1 MNEYINQWISI
12 IENMRNAN
20 TYKVMWGKAILDVQK
35 EEESQLISFEQLAHK
50 MIGYFWDLEFFFGLK
65 QAPQAKK
72 TPKILQIVREMINE
86 HKIQTSSVPDWYIKA
101 EKSLRQHPS
110 FHKWVRRTVAALKVD
125 VSEKFMN
132 VSDGK
137 IVVYELNKNN
147 ETLIFTAFQ
156 VNVINANSFMLS
168 QLLNYKLAQL
178 LEQYND
184 SPRITQKVR
193 GLSDQQLRRSS
204 LKKYKDILLSITPNQ
219 PILDFYTGEV
229 LEQHDISLDH
239 VIPWSFIYS
248 DDIWN
253 LVVTS
258 KSNNSKKSN
267 LTPSKEMI
275 KKLQARNEKLLE
287 SNISSKYKEA
297 LRISIEQ
304 NYPMKFLNRMQ

>member
-1 MNEYINQWISI
+1 MV
-12 IENMRNAN
+12 NAN
-20 TYKVMWGKAILDVQK
+20 TYKIMWGKAIIDIL
-35 EEESQLISFEQLAHK
+35 EEDKNPTITFEQIAHK
-50 MIGYFWDLEFFFGLK
+50 MISYYWDLEFFFGLK
-65 QAPQAKK
+65 QAPQKEKSPVIVQVVQDIIETYK
-72 TPKILQIVREMINE
+72 TD
-86 HKIQTSSVPDWYIKA
+86 SSPIPDWYIKV
-101 EKSLRQHPS
+101 EKEIRNYPQ
-110 FHKWVRRTVAALKVD
+110 FDGWVRKIISIMKLD
-125 VSEKFMN
+125 VSHRFMM
-132 VSDGK
+132 VGK
-137 IVVYELNKNN
+137 TSLPIYLLDKEA
-147 ETLIFTAFQ
+147 ETISFDSKQ
-156 VNVINANSFMLS
+156 VEVIQTNGFVLK

-204 LKKYKDILLSITPNQ
+204 LKKYKDILLSITPDQ

>member
-1 MNEYINQWISI
+1 MDNYLNQWISI
-12 IENMRNAN
+12 IEKMKNAN
-20 TYKVMWGKAILDVQK
+20 TYKVMWGKAILEVLK
-35 EEESQLISFEQLAHK
+35 EEECHSISFEQLAHK
-50 MIGYFWDLEFFFGLK
+50 MMGYYWDLEFFFGMK
-65 QAPQAKK
+65 QAPQVKK
-72 TPKILQIVREMINE
+72 TPKILQIVREMIYE
-86 HKIQTSSVPDWYIKA
+86 YKCQTSSIPEWYIKA
-101 EKSLRQHPS
+101 EKSLKKHPM
-110 FHKWVRRTVAALKVD
+110 FHRWVRRTVAALKVD

-132 VSDGK
+132 LSDGK
-137 IVVYELNKNN
+137 LPIYELNKKS
-147 ETLIFTAFQ
+147 ETIVFTSNQ
-156 VNVINANSFMLS
+156 WNVIRTNIFVLS
-168 QLLNYKLAQL
+168 QLFNYKLAQL

-204 LKKYKDILLSITPNQ
+204 LKKYKDILLSITSDQ

>member
-1 MNEYINQWISI
+1 MV
-12 IENMRNAN
+12 NAN
-20 TYKVMWGKAILDVQK
+20 TYKIMWGKAIIDILEDDQNPT
-35 EEESQLISFEQLAHK
+35 ITFEQIAHK
-50 MIGYFWDLEFFFGLK
+50 MISYYWDLEFFFGLK
-65 QAPQAKK
+65 QAPQKEK
-72 TPKILQIVREMINE
+72 SPVIVQVVQDIIETY
-86 HKIQTSSVPDWYIKA
+86 KADSSTIPDWYIKVDK
-101 EKSLRQHPS
+101 EIRNYPQ
-110 FHKWVRRTVAALKVD
+110 FDGWVRKIISIMKLDVCHRFMMVGNSSLPIYLLDKEAETIIFDSNQVGVIRTNGFVLK
-125 VSEKFMN
+125 
-132 VSDGK
+132 
-137 IVVYELNKNN
+137 
-147 ETLIFTAFQ
+147 
-156 VNVINANSFMLS
+156 

-204 LKKYKDILLSITPNQ
+204 LKKYKNILLSITPDQ

-258 KSNNSKKSN
+258 KSNNSKKRN

-275 KKLQARNEKLLE
+275 KKLQARNERLLE
-287 SNISSKYKEA
+287 SNLSPKYKEA

>member
-1 MNEYINQWISI
+1 MDNNLNQWISI
-12 IENMRNAN
+12 IEGMVNAN
-20 TYKVMWGKAILDVQK
+20 TYKIMWGKAIIDILEDD
-35 EEESQLISFEQLAHK
+35 SNPTITFEQIAHK
-50 MIGYFWDLEFFFGLK
+50 MISYYWDLEFFFGLK
-65 QAPQAKK
+65 QAPQKEKSPVIVQVVQNIIETYK
-72 TPKILQIVREMINE
+72 TD
-86 HKIQTSSVPDWYIKA
+86 SSPIPDWYIKV
-101 EKSLRQHPS
+101 EKKIRKYPQ
-110 FHKWVRRTVAALKVD
+110 FDGWVRKIISIMKLDVCHRFMMVAQSSLPIYLLDKEAETISFDSKQVEVIQTNGFVLK
-125 VSEKFMN
+125 
-132 VSDGK
+132 
-137 IVVYELNKNN
+137 
-147 ETLIFTAFQ
+147 
-156 VNVINANSFMLS
+156 

-178 LEQYND
+178 LEHYND

-204 LKKYKDILLSITPNQ
+204 LNKYKEILLSITPDQ

-258 KSNNSKKSN
+258 KSINSKKSN

-287 SNISSKYKEA
+287 SNISPKYKEA

>member
-1 MNEYINQWISI
+1 MDNYLNQWISI
-12 IENMRNAN
+12 IEGMVNAN
-20 TYKVMWGKAILDVQK
+20 TYKIMWGKAIIDILEDDQNPT
-35 EEESQLISFEQLAHK
+35 ITFEQIANK
-50 MIGYFWDLEFFFGLK
+50 MISYYWDLEFFFGLK
-65 QAPQAKK
+65 QAPQKEKSPVIVQVVQDIIETYK
-72 TPKILQIVREMINE
+72 TD
-86 HKIQTSSVPDWYIKA
+86 SSPIPDWYIRVEKEIRNYPQFDGWIRKIISIMKLDVCHRFLMVGKSPLPIYLLDKEA
-101 EKSLRQHPS
+101 ETIS
-110 FHKWVRRTVAALKVD
+110 FDSMHVD
-125 VSEKFMN
+125 VIQTNGFVLK
-132 VSDGK
+132 
-137 IVVYELNKNN
+137 
-147 ETLIFTAFQ
+147 
-156 VNVINANSFMLS
+156 

-204 LKKYKDILLSITPNQ
+204 LKKYKDILLSITPDQ

-229 LEQHDISLDH
+229 LDQHDISLDH

-275 KKLQARNEKLLE
+275 EKLQVRNEKLLN